1 MLSTHYVESFL
12 SAKRKNPVYW
22 RAYCPEEQA
31 LHFLDLEDAQTRG
44 RLLAERRP
52 EAIVTIELSFDQR
65 SWTKVA
71 VIPRPQGISLA
82 KGATA

>member
-12 SAKRKNPVYW
+12 SAERKNPVYW
-22 RAYCPEEQA
+22 RAYCPGEQV
-31 LHFLDLEDAQTRG
+31 LHFLDYEDARTRAL
-44 RLLAERRP
+44 LLAERRP
-52 EAIVTIELSFDQR
+52 EATVTLELSFDQR

-71 VIPRPQGISLA
+71 VIPRPRGVALA